1 MTNFSSED
9 NPLHIEL
16 GVTNSLKESGIL
28 QFYRSSNTTPTIPLI
43 VNSTTTQLLPANS
56 FNLISSTLGQIL
68 FKTGNT
74 AIIKKTATYSATVQ
88 A

>member
-1 MTNFSSED
+1 MTNFSSE
-9 NPLHIEL
+9 NIPLPIEL

-56 FNLISSTLGQIL
+56 FNLISRPNNNCIG
-68 FKTGNT
+68 KTF
-74 AIIKKTATYSATVQ
+74 IF
-88 A
+88 